1 MGLRKRKQ
9 SAGRLPEDV
18 PLADY
23 GADENITDNVKI
35 QWVNQ
40 PWVRTVLR
48 GAAIISFISVCLNTP
63 KTFETK
69 IGEFGSLEFLRYVTL
84 VVDSIVTL
92 LLALEMV
99 AKMHMRGIFKVGS
112 QDCFNSFEMDMM
124 WKNHPYTLSPSLL
137 PSLPPAFHLYSIS
150 TKNVKE
156 IIKDTCT
163 VC

>member
-9 SAGRLPEDV
+9 SGSRLPEDI

-48 GAAIISFISVCLNTP
+48 GAAVISFISVCLNTP
-63 KTFETK
+63 KTFEA
-69 IGEFGSLEFLRYVTL
+69 SLGNFSLDFLQYGTL
-84 VVDSIVTL
+84 IVDSVVTL

-99 AKMHMRGIFKVGS
+99 AKLHMRGIFRVSNTHFMIIGIYLCLPKLGNLGYVQLPVVS
-112 QDCFNSFEMDMM
+112 M
-124 WKNHPYTLSPSLL
+124 WGW
-137 PSLPPAFHLYSIS
+137 
-150 TKNVKE
+150 
-156 IIKDTCT
+156 
-163 VC
+163 